1 MEANFEI
8 FNYQANKNA
17 SSMALSSY
25 LLERDQ
31 FKMDQNGL
39 RIRPNHTERVAFEI
53 QREKQN
59 FVLTKLN
66 FKHNPK
72 VTILL

>member
-1 MEANFEI
+1 MNQHSISNANFNNAFLGKILVTSKKKLEKILEKNLKNREMEPNFEI

-31 FKMDQNGL
+31 F
-39 RIRPNHTERVAFEI
+39 
-53 QREKQN
+53 
-59 FVLTKLN
+59 
-66 FKHNPK
+66 
-72 VTILL
+72 